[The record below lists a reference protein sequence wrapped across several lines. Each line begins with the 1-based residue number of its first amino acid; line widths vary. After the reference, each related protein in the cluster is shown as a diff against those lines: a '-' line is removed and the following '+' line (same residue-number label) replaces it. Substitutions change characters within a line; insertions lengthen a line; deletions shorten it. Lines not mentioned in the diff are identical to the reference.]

1 MYKVGALILL
11 MIISFAS
18 YAQDDDIPDYRS
30 KKDLY
35 KKITDKDLRS
45 DLAAFTLSSLD
56 EALAKEP
63 LPQLPLIE
71 YKNDLIRFAGDNVA
85 VTIVA
90 GTFDKTKHKLLY
102 YDEKYL
108 TKIDIKPFFSSK
120 LGATPVR
127 TIQSV
132 TVVVG
137 SDTIHLPDAAF
148 SDLYDPMFCQ
158 GNTNSNTAKCNTAV
172 YLSKDGRK
180 IYIYMLNSSD
190 TKNGYEVTWVIQ
202 DKIYIRR
209 VVDYGF

>member
-1 MYKVGALILL
+1 M
-11 MIISFAS
+11 MIGFVS
-18 YAQDDDIPDYRS
+18 YAQDEDIPDYRS
-30 KKDLY
+30 KRDLY
-35 KKITDKDLRS
+35 KKIVDKEWRS

-71 YKNDLIRFAGDNVA
+71 FKPNSIHFASDKVA

-102 YDEKYL
+102 YDEKYV
-108 TKIDIKPFFSSK
+108 TKIDIKPFFAAK
-120 LGATPVR
+120 LGAMPIK

-132 TVVVG
+132 TIVAG
-137 SDTIHLPDAAF
+137 ADTIHLPDAAYN
-148 SDLYDPMFCQ
+148 DLYDPVFCK
-158 GNTNSNTAKCNTAV
+158 GNSNSNTAKCNTAV
-172 YLSKDGRK
+172 YQSKDGRR

-190 TKNGYEVTWVIQ
+190 AKNGYEVTWIIQ
-202 DKIYIRR
+202 DKQYIRR